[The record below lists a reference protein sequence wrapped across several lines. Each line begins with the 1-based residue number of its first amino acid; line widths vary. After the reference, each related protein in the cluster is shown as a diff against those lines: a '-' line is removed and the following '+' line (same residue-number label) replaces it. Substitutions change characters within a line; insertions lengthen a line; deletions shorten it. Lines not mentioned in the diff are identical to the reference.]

1 MISVVV
7 TRHFRVTIPKKLRE
21 VLRINEGDK
30 VRMRV
35 EGNKIVIEKI
45 GTSVRSNC
53 TDFLPDNFEKIQ
65 AQLRN
70 DSRKR
75 LKRLRIVPMRVL
87 IDTSIFS

>member
-45 GTSVRSNC
+45 DTSVRSNC

-75 LKRLRIVPMRVL
+75 LKRLRIVP
-87 IDTSIFS
+87 